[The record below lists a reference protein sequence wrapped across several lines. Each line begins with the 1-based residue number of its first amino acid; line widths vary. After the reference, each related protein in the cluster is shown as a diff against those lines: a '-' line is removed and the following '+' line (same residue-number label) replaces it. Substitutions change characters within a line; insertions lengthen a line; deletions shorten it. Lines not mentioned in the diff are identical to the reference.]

1 MPLDDT
7 IDHWLALR
15 HDPRIKPGVLIR
27 LMGLVDDPRELASLP
42 AARLNEAGVDKSGLE
57 GLKEPRPG
65 AHYEQDKAW
74 LDGAE
79 HRHVLALSDRA
90 YPEELC
96 RIPDPPPLLYVTG
109 DVTLLTRAPGLAVV
123 GSRSATRVG
132 EETARIFGRDLAA
145 AGLTI
150 VSGLAR
156 GIDGAAHRGA
166 LEGKGATIAVLGNGP
181 DRIYPRENT
190 ALAEA
195 LLEQGAVVSEL
206 PVGTPPR
213 GGNFPRRNRIIS
225 GLAFGVLVV
234 EASERSGALGT
245 ARRAAEQ
252 GREVFAV
259 PGSIHSPQ
267 SRGPHRL
274 IREGAKLVE
283 DMADISEELPSST
296 RVPTRSPEGDVSNGT
311 PLDSETRQVLNALDF
326 TPLSQDQVAE
336 QSGLTPERVSAIL
349 LDLEIEG
356 LIAAEA
362 GGFYTRLPDG
372 NEGP

>member
-1 MPLDDT
+1 MAFDDAVG
-7 IDHWLALR
+7 HWLALR
-15 HDPRIKPGVLIR
+15 HDPRLKPAVLGR
-27 LMGLVDDPRELASLP
+27 LMALVDNPHHLTDLP
-42 AARLNEAGVDKSGLE
+42 GAQLEEAGVDQAGMEALRQ
-57 GLKEPRPG
+57 PRPEALYKQDMDWLAG
-65 AHYEQDKAW
+65 AD
-74 LDGAE
+74 
-79 HRHVLALSDRA
+79 HRHVLALCDPD
-90 YPEELC
+90 YPEELR
-96 RIPDPPPLLYVTG
+96 RIPDPPPLLYLAG
-109 DVTLLTRAPGLAVV
+109 DSGLLARSPGLAIV
-123 GSRSATRVG
+123 GSRNATRPG
-132 EETARIFGRDLAA
+132 QETARLFSRDLAI

-156 GIDGAAHRGA
+156 GIDSAAHQGA

-181 DRIYPRENT
+181 DHIYPRENT

-195 LLEQGAVVSEL
+195 ILQQGAVISEL

-225 GLAFGVLVV
+225 GLAFGALVV

-283 DMADISEELPSST
+283 DLADISEELPST
-296 RVPTRSPEGDVSNGT
+296 ARVPTRSPDGDADSGT
-311 PLDSETRQVLNALDF
+311 PSDPEARQVLDALDF

-336 QSGLTPERVSAIL
+336 KSGLTPDRVSAIL

-356 LIAAEA
+356 LIATEP